1 MIERTLGRAL
11 VGVFGV
17 LMLVLVAGGVL
28 THRKILRELL
38 TLRVHRSVRLKWKD
52 GHNVLGAWGL
62 PFHAM
67 IAFTGAWLGLVAV
80 YLPLMAF
87 LAFGGDQEAA
97 ARAVLG
103 EGSEPSGRTVATL
116 TVDEAAAAV
125 EAETGL
131 APRIAILEHRGDANG
146 RYRMLV
152 EPPRAL
158 VRYATVDVEAATG
171 TVGAVKLAGE
181 FGDDALARVS
191 AALTPLHYGTFGG
204 VPLKLLYGALG
215 VGLCVMI
222 ALGLMVWT
230 ERRASSSVGRR
241 TPAFYRRLA
250 CFHAGATTGLPLA
263 TVLVLLVDRWVPV
276 APDARLAM
284 AGTVHLGGWLLVTVL
299 ALAGGDAR
307 RATARTLLAT
317 AGTCIVLA
325 VAEYATT
332 GAALVS
338 AGQRHA
344 LGTVA
349 TLLAAGS
356 AAGLVG
362 ARLRRGAGAGE
373 TPPVAP
379 SALAGV
385 PEH

>member
-1 MIERTLGRAL
+1 
-11 VGVFGV
+11 
-17 LMLVLVAGGVL
+17 
-28 THRKILRELL
+28 
-38 TLRVHRSVRLKWKD
+38 
-52 GHNVLGAWGL
+52 
-62 PFHAM
+62 
-67 IAFTGAWLGLVAV
+67 
-80 YLPLMAF
+80 
-87 LAFGGDQEAA
+87 
-97 ARAVLG
+97 
-103 EGSEPSGRTVATL
+103 
-116 TVDEAAAAV
+116 
-125 EAETGL
+125 
-131 APRIAILEHRGDANG
+131 
-146 RYRMLV
+146 
-152 EPPRAL
+152 
-158 VRYATVDVEAATG
+158 
-171 TVGAVKLAGE
+171 
-181 FGDDALARVS
+181 
-191 AALTPLHYGTFGG
+191 
-204 VPLKLLYGALG
+204 
-215 VGLCVMI
+215 MI